1 MQYRTSIT
9 SHLNYMCKIFPF
21 DVVVCLDED
30 LSEDGFSNGVVLG
43 VELVKPM
50 KCVTVLMS

>member
-1 MQYRTSIT
+1 
-9 SHLNYMCKIFPF
+9 MCKIFPF

-30 LSEDGFSNGVVLG
+30 LSEDGFSDGVVFG

-50 KCVTVLMS
+50 KCVTVLMSKKQKDLILYQI